1 MKWRL
6 TARFA
11 LSSAIVAVLVL
22 ILNLAVLA
30 ALLWSGSF
38 ARYAPLHS
46 EAASYEDRVRNFAGE
61 IFRSAGGTI
70 ELRESGKQALSEAGA
85 WIQILDGN
93 GLQVYALNPPADAP
107 AHYTPF
113 DMVQTYKYRE
123 GESNTTVFVGKK
135 QIRGTTYS
143 YLIGFPYPD
152 IARYVS
158 VFSLAELRGSLKV
171 GVLSV
176 LVIDAVVALL
186 IAYGFG
192 RTLTRPLYRLAE
204 RLERLSA
211 GNYQKAGA
219 AGGVYGEVFRNADLL
234 AARLQEAEQERAALE
249 RIKDEWIGGIS
260 HDIKTPL
267 ASVLGY
273 AEMLRNEDYEFTEA
287 ERREYAA
294 IIEQKAL
301 YLQEVVEDLNLSVRL
316 NNKILALH
324 RQTVNTV
331 VFVREIVIDALNHPL
346 YAGLDLDFRSDSDR
360 AEADIDK
367 LLMKRAVA
375 NLIENAV
382 FHNEKQ
388 AKVVASVT
396 QDEYGLRIAVE
407 DDGRGVPPEQAE
419 QIFERYFRGTD
430 TGDRHRGSGLG
441 LAIARDIARAHGGD
455 LVWMPREPQGAVFEI
470 RLPAAAESGRGF

>member
-11 LSSAIVAVLVL
+11 LSSALVAVLVL

-30 ALLWSGSF
+30 ALFVSGSF
-38 ARYAPLHS
+38 TRYAPLHS
-46 EAASYEDRVRNFAGE
+46 EAVSYEERVRNFADE
-61 IFRSAGGTI
+61 IFPSTSGAI
-70 ELRESGKQALSEAGA
+70 DLHESGKKMLSEAGA
-85 WIQILDGN
+85 WVQILDES
-93 GLQVYALNPPADAP
+93 GLQVYALNLPADAP
-107 AHYTPF
+107 QRYTPF
-113 DMVQTYKYRE
+113 DMIQTYKYRE

-135 QIRGTTYS
+135 LIQGTTYS

-158 VFSLAELRGSLKV
+158 VFSLAELREILKV
-171 GVLSV
+171 GVLLV
-176 LVIDAVVALL
+176 LVVDALVALL

-192 RTLTRPLYRLAE
+192 RTLTRPLYQLAE
-204 RLERLSA
+204 RLEQLSA
-211 GNYQKAGA
+211 GHYQKAGSA
-219 AGGVYGEVFRNADLL
+219 SGVYSEVFRNADRL
-234 AARLQEAEQERAALE
+234 AVRLQEAEQERAVLE
-249 RIKDEWIGGIS
+249 RMKDEWIGGIS

-301 YLQEVVEDLNLSVRL
+301 YLQDVVEDLNLSVRL
-316 NNKILALH
+316 NNKIITLH
-324 RQTVNTV
+324 RQTVNLV

-346 YAGLDLDFRSDSDR
+346 YAGLDLDFRSDLDH
-360 AEADIDK
+360 AEAEIDE

-388 AKVVASVT
+388 VKVVASVT
-396 QDEYGLRIAVE
+396 QSEQGLRISVE
-407 DDGRGVPPEQAE
+407 DEGRGVPPEQADR
-419 QIFERYFRGTD
+419 IFERYFHGTD
-430 TGDRHRGSGLG
+430 TGDRHRSSGLG

-455 LVWMPREPQGAVFEI
+455 LVWMPREPQGARFEI
-470 RLPAAAESGRGF
+470 TLPAAADSH